1 VFEFNADH
9 LGVSM
14 RTRST
19 HRRAVAVIAGA
30 VASALLLAG
39 CSFGGEAQADLPAQT
54 TAPFPDET
62 VQQLTDAVT
71 HAMGTTGS
79 SGAIVGVWAPWS
91 GSWVAGLGTQRP
103 DGGGEVSSD
112 LVFRAGKVTRA
123 MTCDV
128 LFEVAAA
135 GKVKLDDSISMYVS
149 GVPDI
154 ADVTLVQLCD
164 GTSGIGSYAGQL
176 YSSWITN
183 PDRVWDPRYLASFG
197 LGQPRTSEPGAAYRD
212 SDAGYL
218 LLGLALE
225 RATRSTAAELIRT
238 YVAGPLGLEAT
249 ALGDLPSSGV
259 LLGGQSV
266 TNPEGALDC
275 AQPVDLTAASSS
287 SGFTDAGVVTDIE
300 DLGRYVQALA
310 AGALVQDDDRF
321 NAPVPVTVD
330 GPTWYSADGGALLA
344 GSLIGQYGK
353 VPGYITAAFA
363 DPDTGLTVAV
373 VLNNSAAEAAVGE
386 YLAWELAAI
395 ASKAPAAAGE
405 TVPEAGLPWTAEQYR
420 EAIAATAVCAPPAA
434 G

>member
-1 VFEFNADH
+1 
-9 LGVSM
+9 M

-19 HRRAVAVIAGA
+19 RHRAIAVIAGA
-30 VASALLLAG
+30 LTSALVFAG
-39 CSFGGEAQADLPAQT
+39 CSFGGEIEPDLPPQS
-54 TAPFPDET
+54 TAAFPDET

-71 HAMGTTGS
+71 HAMGVTGS

-103 DGGGEVSSD
+103 DGGGDVTAD

-135 GKVKLDDSISMYVS
+135 GKVKLDDSVTQYVS
-149 GVPDI
+149 GVPDL

-197 LGQPRTSEPGAAYRD
+197 LGQPRSGAPGASYRD
-212 SDAGYL
+212 SDAGYV
-218 LLGLALE
+218 LLGLALQ
-225 RATRSTAAELIRT
+225 RATEMTAADLIHA
-238 YVAGPLGLEAT
+238 YVADPLGLDAT
-249 ALGDLPSSGV
+249 SLGELPAEGALK
-259 LLGGQSV
+259 GGQSV
-266 TNPEGALDC
+266 NNAEGVLDC
-275 AQPVDLTAASSS
+275 AAPVDLTTASSS
-287 SGFTDAGVVTDIE
+287 SGFTDAGAVTNID

-321 NAPVPVTVD
+321 GAPVAVAAD
-330 GPTWYSADGGALLA
+330 GPSWYTADGGALHA
-344 GSLIGQYGK
+344 GSLVGQYGK

-363 DPDTGLTVAV
+363 DPESGLTVAV
-373 VLNNSAAEAAVGE
+373 VLNNSAADGAVGE

-420 EAIAATAVCAPPAA
+420 EAIAAAAVCTPPPAE
-434 G
+434 